1 MKGAGAI
8 RPSDEHGGGGGGS
21 PTAAKAAAAPPARGK
36 KLSWPQLVGLT
47 FFAVCG
53 GDYGIEDSVG
63 AAGPRLTLLGLLLL
77 PWVWSLPIALMTAE
91 LGSMIPEAGGYVV
104 WVHRAFGPFAAHMNA
119 LWNLVSNT
127 FDNALYPVMFVDYL
141 YYFPLLRVTG
151 VARWLVSAAMLAVVT
166 ALNLVG
172 VDVVAN
178 ASNVF
183 ALLVISPF
191 VALVVAGVPQ
201 LELEPLLAPPTR
213 PVEWGVFLSVLLWN
227 TSGYDSVGALAAEV
241 AEPGRDFPRAMLVT
255 IFLVT
260 LVYVL
265 PVGVGASLDAERLGS
280 WTDGSFS
287 RVASDHIGEWLS
299 AWITLCG
306 ALSAVGLLNT
316 LLCTSARVAVSAA
329 RLGILPSCLGAVHEP
344 SGTPRRATVAISGV
358 LLFACALPFSQ
369 LVAISML
376 FYGATT
382 LFEFLALLQL
392 RRTEPITRRPF
403 RVPLPTPLLALATCV
418 DPALRPPHPSSAV
431 GGVDTFG
438 ATTAAAVATYCARG
452 GGGGGGGGGG
462 SCFGSDG
469 TRARASPVRTA
480 RSRRRRASAPAETG
494 AAASSWAAS
503 RAATRAA
510 ATTSRRRTRRATWRR
525 RTRPTS
531 TPS

>member
-8 RPSDEHGGGGGGS
+8 RRSDEHGGGGGGS

-403 RVPLPTPLLALATCV
+403 RVPLPTPLLALACV
-418 DPALRPPHPSSAV
+418 PSILLCVLLILLAPWEAWIL
-431 GGVDTFG
+431 FG
-438 ATTAAAVATYCARG
+438 ATTVAAVATYCARG

-462 SCFGSDG
+462 SCFGRRRHKG
-469 TRARASPVRTA
+469 TRLAGPYGPVSSSARVGAGGDRSGGVELGGVARSHTGSGDDEPPDDAPSDLASPREADEHT
-480 RSRRRRASAPAETG
+480 
-494 AAASSWAAS
+494 
-503 RAATRAA
+503 
-510 ATTSRRRTRRATWRR
+510 
-525 RTRPTS
+525 
-531 TPS
+531 

>member
-1 MKGAGAI
+1 M
-8 RPSDEHGGGGGGS
+8 
-21 PTAAKAAAAPPARGK
+21 
-36 KLSWPQLVGLT
+36 
-47 FFAVCG
+47 CG

-213 PVEWGVFLSVLLWN
+213 PVEWGVFLSVLLN

-260 LVYVL
+260 
-265 PVGVGASLDAERLGS
+265 PS
-280 WTDGSFS
+280 
-287 RVASDHIGEWLS
+287 
-299 AWITLCG
+299 
-306 ALSAVGLLNT
+306 
-316 LLCTSARVAVSAA
+316 TS
-329 RLGILPSCLGAVHEP
+329 C
-344 SGTPRRATVAISGV
+344 
-358 LLFACALPFSQ
+358 
-369 LVAISML
+369 
-376 FYGATT
+376 
-382 LFEFLALLQL
+382 
-392 RRTEPITRRPF
+392 
-403 RVPLPTPLLALATCV
+403 
-418 DPALRPPHPSSAV
+418 
-431 GGVDTFG
+431 
-438 ATTAAAVATYCARG
+438 
-452 GGGGGGGGGG
+452 
-462 SCFGSDG
+462 
-469 TRARASPVRTA
+469 
-480 RSRRRRASAPAETG
+480 RSASAPL
-494 AAASSWAAS
+494 SM
-503 RAATRAA
+503 
-510 ATTSRRRTRRATWRR
+510 
-525 RTRPTS
+525 
-531 TPS
+531 PSG